1 MINVKSVSLKFF
13 SFYRPSTILYW
24 EYVTTF
30 LMRNLTRLL
39 FYINDDSKTRMKY
52 SIFKS
57 CILIAHFVAFL
68 WIYQSKRKTLEILS

>member
-30 LMRNLTRLL
+30 LMRNLTRLF
-39 FYINDDSKTRMKY
+39 FYINNDSKARMKY
-52 SIFKS
+52 
-57 CILIAHFVAFL
+57 L
-68 WIYQSKRKTLEILS
+68 YTYYTLCCLFMNISVQA